1 MPASGSANTVS
12 TGKRRGLLWDILTF
26 DRLMTGPLVHLVYW
40 AGLALVALGGF
51 TVVGAAVGIALRS
64 GTLEGFLLAVPVLV
78 VGLLVIVA
86 SALLWRG
93 ACEYYLA
100 TLRIAEDLREIRSAM
115 ARGALPQAP
124 APSSG
129 IDLKP

>member
-1 MPASGSANTVS
+1 M
-12 TGKRRGLLWDILTF
+12 
-26 DRLMTGPLVHLVYW
+26 
-40 AGLALVALGGF
+40 ALGGF

-93 ACEYYLA
+93 ACRILLPA
-100 TLRIAEDLREIRSAM
+100 TLRIAEDLA
-115 ARGALPQAP
+115 GNPQRHGPRRPAP
-124 APSSG
+124 AARPNSG
-129 IDLKP
+129 VNRQADA